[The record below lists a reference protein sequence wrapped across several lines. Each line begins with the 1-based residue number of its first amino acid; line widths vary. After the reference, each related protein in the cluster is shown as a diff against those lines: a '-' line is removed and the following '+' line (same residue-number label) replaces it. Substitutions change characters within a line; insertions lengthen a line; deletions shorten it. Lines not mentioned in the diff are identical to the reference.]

1 MSLFQRKDHEH
12 LGERDLIFLVLENQF
27 LIHQKLDKIMST
39 GTDLLAMGDQVL
51 AGQAAEKTSLD
62 AIKAGV
68 ATIVAG
74 IPAGGLSADETAA
87 LKAKLQAILDGQT
100 ANTQEASDDA
110 AAVAAAQPAAPAP
123 APAASEPAAPATSN

>member
-1 MSLFQRKDHEH
+1 MFNREH
-12 LGERDLIFLVLENQF
+12 HGQLSEKEIALLTLEFQF
-27 LIHQKLDKIMST
+27 LIFEQNKKIMGAS
-39 GTDLLAMGDQVL
+39 TDLNAMADQVL

-68 ATIVAG
+68 AAIVAG
-74 IPAGGLSADETAA
+74 IPTGGMTAEQTA
-87 LKAKLQAILDGQT
+87 ELKAKFQLILDGQS

-123 APAASEPAAPATSN
+123 SAP